1 MNDLLTT
8 WSAALFAGKWLFV
21 GLIYLAL
28 LIILGAVRQEA
39 RWRLAGGEA
48 PAHVGAGRLRVLEGG
63 ADKRLKPGYVI
74 PLRPVTTLG
83 AKSGNTIV
91 LNDPYVSSRHARL
104 TWDGTAWYVEDLG
117 SANGTVVDE
126 KPCRPQTRCPLPFGA
141 RLRLGPVVLE
151 LLA

>member
-8 WSAALFAGKWLFV
+8 WSALLFAGKWLFV

-48 PAHVGAGRLRVLEGG
+48 PANVGAGRLRVLEGG
-63 ADKRLKPGYVI
+63 GDKRLKTGYVI
-74 PLRPVTTLG
+74 LLRPVTTLG

-117 SANGTVVDE
+117 SANGTVVDD
-126 KPCRPQTRCPLPFGA
+126 KPCRGQARCPVPFGS
-141 RLRLGPVVLE
+141 RLYLGGVVLE